1 VAAKP
6 VKAPKTSLTKSA
18 TFKRVSPRIAS
29 GFTPVQSNAARLR
42 ATNSLNRAKYRTNQ
56 SIVKSPTANGSP
68 YFGMYAAL
76 QRAQAKYRLN
86 ATKNAAMKRSNT
98 QNQQLAAGN
107 WARKMSAQ
115 RSGRQQV
122 KTLALY
128 GIQKSMRAMVT
139 KAAGAVPAPVAVARV
154 TVRTRNTSA
163 AARAAQ
169 SRRAAQ
175 GNIKRTGTKY
185 KKGGG
190 SSGSGKAKSPVIRSV
205 QQSRAHTRTRS
216 SAPTRAVATP
226 KASTW
231 VHREFDGE
239 QLNPWCVAGNDQG
252 VENCAAVAVANHLWW
267 HEHLMMTDDQ
277 VNELSRHSDNIP
289 GLLKYLQGNEAFEN
303 VWPESWY
310 SLRVAGPGDV
320 IVYDVPEGVHA
331 ALLLEDLKVVA
342 WGAEVPFKGKFTE
355 GWHIKWRTYR
365 RSGRP

>member
-1 VAAKP
+1 MAAKS
-6 VKAPKTSLTKSA
+6 VKAPKTSLTKTA
-18 TFKRVSPRIAS
+18 NFRRVSPRLRS
-29 GFTPVQSNAARLR
+29 GFTPVQSNASRLR
-42 ATNSLNRAKYRTNQ
+42 ATAALHRVRTNQ
-56 SIVKSPTANGSP
+56 SIARSPKANGSP
-68 YFGMYAAL
+68 YFGMYAGL

-86 ATKNAAMKRSNT
+86 ATKSAAMKRSNT

-107 WARKMSAQ
+107 FARVQSAK

-128 GIQKSMRAMVT
+128 GIQKSMRALVT
-139 KAAGAVPAPVAVARV
+139 KAAGAVPAPVAIAKVTARS
-154 TVRTRNTSA
+154 RNTSA

-169 SRRAAQ
+169 SRRARVA
-175 GNIKRTGTKY
+175 NTKRTGTKY

-190 SSGSGKAKSPVIRSV
+190 SSGSGRTSAPAIRSV
-205 QQSRAHTRTRS
+205 KQSRSRTRTRT

-226 KASTW
+226 KASIW

-239 QLNPWCVAGNDQG
+239 ILSPWVVAGNDRG
-252 VENCAAVAVANHLWW
+252 VENCAAVALANHLWW
-267 HEHLMMTDDQ
+267 HTHLRMTDDQ
-277 VNELSRHSDNIP
+277 VNELSRHADNIP

-310 SLRVAGPGDV
+310 HARAAGPGDV

-342 WGAEVPFKGKFTE
+342 WGEEVPFKGKYIE
-355 GWHIKWRTYR
+355 GWHINWLTYR
-365 RSGRP
+365 RSGRR

>member
-1 VAAKP
+1 
-6 VKAPKTSLTKSA
+6 
-18 TFKRVSPRIAS
+18 
-29 GFTPVQSNAARLR
+29 
-42 ATNSLNRAKYRTNQ
+42 
-56 SIVKSPTANGSP
+56 
-68 YFGMYAAL
+68 MYAAL
-76 QRAQAKYRLN
+76 QRAQAKYRLSK
-86 ATKNAAMKRSNT
+86 TKLGAMKTSNN

-107 WARKMSAQ
+107 WARKQSAQ
-115 RSGRQQV
+115 RAGRQQV

-128 GIQKSMRAMVT
+128 GIQKTMRAMVT
-139 KAAGAVPAPVAVARV
+139 KAAGATPAPVAVARV
-154 TVRTRNTSA
+154 TVRSRNTSA

-169 SRRAAQ
+169 SRRATQ
-175 GNIKRTGTKY
+175 GNVKRTGTKY